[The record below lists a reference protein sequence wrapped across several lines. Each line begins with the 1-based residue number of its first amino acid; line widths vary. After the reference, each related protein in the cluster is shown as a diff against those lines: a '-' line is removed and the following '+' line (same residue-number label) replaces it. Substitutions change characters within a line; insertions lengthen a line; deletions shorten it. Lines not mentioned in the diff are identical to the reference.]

1 MNFRSGIRKGFIKL
15 NEKTLER
22 IDQLVEESSFS
33 KNRKLKLRIFLLE
46 MATWKLYLR
55 HLPFE
60 QIMAMEALYWD
71 LSVHVFNNFIPLPTV
86 LLGRWVSCDI
96 PARKPVDR
104 FKQDIIAKLESDTD
118 RELFLNSYY
127 LDRTSKRYVLKK
139 TVTDEEKLA
148 MRKIL
153 RSINYANK
161 SSTKYIDFMKYLIK
175 KGVIELKLAYS
186 TYGRCNYYKINL

>member
-15 NEKTLER
+15 NKKTLER

-46 MATWKLYLR
+46 MATWKLYLK

-60 QIMAMEALYWD
+60 QMMAMEALYWD
-71 LSVHVFNNFIPLPTV
+71 ISANLFNKYIPLPTV
-86 LLGRWVSCDI
+86 LLGRWVSGDI
-96 PARKPVDR
+96 PARKPAER
-104 FKQDIIAKLESDTD
+104 FEQDIIAKLECDTD
-118 RELFLNSYY
+118 RELFLNAYY
-127 LDRTSKRYVLKK
+127 LDRTGTRYVLKK

-161 SSTKYIDFMKYLIK
+161 SSTKYIDFMKYLIQK
-175 KGVIELKLAYS
+175 EVIELKLSYS
-186 TYGRCNYYKINL
+186 THGRCNYYKINL